1 MGSNACRVSISHAE
15 YGLDR
20 SAGRSIVRSPEGC
33 RAGAMRP
40 TVEGMTNEVIRDL
53 ADSLPAECLVTDRD
67 LIESYRYDR
76 ATFCEAGQPMVV
88 VRARDV
94 DQVSAT
100 LRIASKHRTP
110 VVPQGARSGLSGA
123 ANAIDD
129 SIVLSLEAMIR
140 IVEIDVANRVVVT
153 EPGIYNADLSRAVAE
168 QGLFYPP
175 DPSSWEFCSIGGNLS
190 TNSGGLCCVKYGV
203 TTDYVLGLQVV
214 LASGEVLRTGR
225 RTVKGV
231 AGYDLTKLFV
241 GSEGTLG
248 VITEA
253 TLLLRP
259 KSQLPLT
266 VAATYAEAR
275 DAAAGVSAIIAS
287 GMVPSLLE
295 FMDRT
300 SIQAVNDS
308 YKLGFGNEVGALV
321 IAQSDAGEVQG
332 KADIE
337 TIAGCMESTGAA
349 DVIVAEDQAEGEL
362 LLAARRQVIPA
373 FEDIGSMLMDD
384 VCVPRDRL
392 ATLVEGVEQLSKEFG
407 LTVGVFGHAGDGN
420 FHPGV
425 IFDGDDPD
433 QRESAQRVFADIMR
447 LGLELGGTITGEHGV
462 GVLKRDLLAEEIG
475 ELSLRVHRDIKR
487 ALDPLGILNPGKVFA
502 A

>member
-1 MGSNACRVSISHAE
+1 MTAE
-15 YGLDR
+15 VL
-20 SAGRSIVRSPEGC
+20 SE
-33 RAGAMRP
+33 
-40 TVEGMTNEVIRDL
+40 L
-53 ADSLPAECLVTDRD
+53 AAALPSESLLTDRD

-76 ATFCEAGQPMVV
+76 ATFCEAGQPLVV
-88 VRARDV
+88 VRARNV

-100 LRIASKHRTP
+100 MRIASKHRIP

-129 SIVLSLEAMIR
+129 CIVLSLEAMSD
-140 IVEIDVANRVVVT
+140 IVEIDVPNRVVVT
-153 EPGIYNADLSRAVAE
+153 QPGIYNADLSRAVLE
-168 QGLFYPP
+168 HGLFYPP

-253 TLLLRP
+253 TLMLRP
-259 KSQLPLT
+259 ATQLPLT

-275 DAAAGVSAIIAS
+275 DAAAGVSAVIAS

-300 SIQAVNDS
+300 SIQAVS
-308 YKLGFGNEVGALV
+308 SSFKLGFGEEVGALV

-337 TIAGCMESTGAA
+337 TIAKCLESAGASEL
-349 DVIVAEDQAEGEL
+349 IIAEDQAEGEL

-373 FEDIGSMLMDD
+373 FEAIGAMLMDD

-392 ATLVEGVEQLSKEFG
+392 AQLVEGVERLSDEVG

-425 IFDGDDPD
+425 IFDADDPR
-433 QRESAQRVFADIMR
+433 QRDAAQQVFADIMR
-447 LGLELGGTITGEHGV
+447 LGLQLGGTITGEHGV
-462 GVLKRDLLAEEIG
+462 GVLKRDLLAEEVG

-502 A
+502 S